1 MVDFAQALKERR
13 ASRRL
18 SQLELALKAGTT
30 QRHLSFI
37 ESGRSVPG
45 REMVIRLTESLGLP
59 LRERN
64 EMLLRAGYAPA
75 YPEQALD
82 STALAPVMD
91 ALGHIL
97 AGHLPYPAII
107 VDRSGD
113 IVSANTAHS
122 LLFEGCAGW
131 LLVPPVNAYRAAL
144 HPEGMAPRIANFG
157 EWARHVLHGLEA
169 ELARRHERPR
179 PAGRLV
185 RRADRVRPPGP
196 ARPRPPGL
204 RRPAQAAHLPRRT
217 AADHHDHELRHRGRR
232 DRLRAQAR
240 GLPAGRRGYRCRPGR
255 SCEASVMTPQ
265 ERYEDLIDEFAGA
278 DGVTPP
284 TGGSGF
290 GRGALRYR
298 RKIFAMFVR
307 GQLVVKLPAPR
318 VDELVAGGHGERFD
332 ANKGTP
338 MKEWFSLDP
347 GSGLPWLPLAREAL
361 SFAIAQGPP

>member
-1 MVDFAQALKERR
+1 VDFAQALKERR

-82 STALAPVMD
+82 SAALAPVMD

-113 IVSANTAHS
+113 IVSANTARS

-169 ELARRHERPR
+169 ELARRHGGARDPLAVLYQELTGYVP
-179 PAGRLV
+179 P
-185 RRADRVRPPGP
+185 VRPGPGHLGFAVP
-196 ARPRPPGL
+196 LEL
-204 RRPAQAAHLPRRT
+204 RTSRGVLRLITTITSFAT
-217 AADHHDHELRHRGRR
+217 AADVTVSELR
-232 DRLRAQAR
+232 LEAF
-240 GLPAGRRGYRCRPGR
+240 LPADAATAAALADHAKL
-255 SCEASVMTPQ
+255 AS
-265 ERYEDLIDEFAGA
+265 
-278 DGVTPP
+278 
-284 TGGSGF
+284 
-290 GRGALRYR
+290 
-298 RKIFAMFVR
+298 
-307 GQLVVKLPAPR
+307 
-318 VDELVAGGHGERFD
+318 
-332 ANKGTP
+332 
-338 MKEWFSLDP
+338 
-347 GSGLPWLPLAREAL
+347 
-361 SFAIAQGPP
+361 